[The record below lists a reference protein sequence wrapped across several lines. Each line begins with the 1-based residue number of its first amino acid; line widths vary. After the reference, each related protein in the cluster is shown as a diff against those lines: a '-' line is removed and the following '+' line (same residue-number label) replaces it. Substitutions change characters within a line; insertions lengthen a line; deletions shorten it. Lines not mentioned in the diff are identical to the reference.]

1 MVAILIITFV
11 YWAISIKYTAKD
23 NSVYIK
29 DNFKLRFTKEQ

>member
-1 MVAILIITFV
+1 MVAILTMAFV

-29 DNFKLRFTKEQ
+29 DNFKLIFTKEQ